1 MHKGQRV
8 AFSLCPC
15 ASSLKCP
22 NPQVVV
28 VLAPATPTAPV
39 ALSLSPVLLLL
50 FLPVLSLPQLQLAN
64 YEKRNLITTA
74 NEQMQLAAH
83 AAAYNMQQLATCSVR
98 CVCAVFASCLC
109 QILWPK
115 GAFEMKSTGNCNC
128 PKIFDA
134 LLMRLAMLHYLPREG
149 QLNLLTHTHT
159 HTCIGLPQGSLGWQ
173 RGGGWGRPN

>member
-1 MHKGQRV
+1 M
-8 AFSLCPC
+8 
-15 ASSLKCP
+15 
-22 NPQVVV
+22 
-28 VLAPATPTAPV
+28 
-39 ALSLSPVLLLL
+39 
-50 FLPVLSLPQLQLAN
+50 LSLPQLQLAN

-83 AAAYNMQQLATCSVR
+83 AACNMQQLATCSVR
-98 CVCAVFASCLC
+98 CVCVRACVCCAVFASCLC

-159 HTCIGLPQGSLGWQ
+159 HAYACPKGVWSGGDPTKLLQMHLGKNFGSCNMLLLPHSIVAHFGFKWRYTACGGRRVWQ
-173 RGGGWGRPN
+173 IYDAI